1 MEEVGKDAVRYY
13 LAESSPQNPIAFDLE
28 LAKKTSRE
36 NPAFYIQY
44 AHARCCAILR
54 RALEPYVNTE
64 KQVTEPPV
72 LSEAEWADFQAEFK
86 KSADVFLPA
95 FDSDPAVFADQ
106 KALVMA
112 LQSFPQE
119 VQEAAVSR
127 QPGRLARYAF
137 EVANALQKFYE
148 VSRVITDDKEVT
160 RARLGLI
167 MATKQVLANVLGIIG
182 VSAPE
187 RM

>member
-1 MEEVGKDAVRYY
+1 M
-13 LAESSPQNPIAFDLE
+13 
-28 LAKKTSRE
+28 
-36 NPAFYIQY
+36 
-44 AHARCCAILR
+44 
-54 RALEPYVNTE
+54 
-64 KQVTEPPV
+64 
-72 LSEAEWADFQAEFK
+72 LSESEWAEFQAEFK

-95 FDSDPAVFADQ
+95 FDADPAIFADQ

-112 LQSFPQE
+112 LQSFPAE
-119 VQEAAVSR
+119 VRDSAVNR

-137 EVANALQKFYE
+137 EVANGLQKFYE
-148 VSRVITDDKEVT
+148 VSRVITDDKAVT
-160 RARLGLI
+160 KARLGLI